1 MEYGIVYLLTNPVM
15 PGLVKIGM
23 TTREDMDARMRELYS
38 TGVPVP
44 FECQFACRVKKTDC
58 AKIEKALHTAFS
70 PQRVNANREFSRIQV
85 EQAKA
90 ILELF
95 HHEDVTEEVTD
106 EIENDLTPDDK
117 AATQNAKVR
126 RPSLNFYE
134 MGMKKGDVLLWKEDS
149 SISVIVNSE
158 RRVIYQDEEVSISAL
173 SAKLKGY
180 NTKHIAPGK
189 YWIYKDRLLDDIYD
203 ETYPFE
209 E

>member
-23 TTREDMDARMRELYS
+23 TAQEDIDRRMKELYT

-44 FECQFACRVKKTDC
+44 FECQFACKVKKCDC
-58 AKIEKALHTAFS
+58 AKIEKALHTAFA
-70 PQRVNANREFSRIQV
+70 PQRLNQNREFFRIQV

-95 HHEDVTEEVTD
+95 HHTDVTVDVSE
-106 EIENDLTPDDK
+106 EIENDLTDDDK
-117 AATQNAKVR
+117 AAAVKAQAK
-126 RPSLNFYE
+126 RPPLNFYE
-134 MGMKKGDVLLWKEDS
+134 MGLQKGDVLLWKDDP
-149 SISVIVNSE
+149 SISVSIISE
-158 RRVIYQDEEVSISAL
+158 RKVLYEGEETSISAL

-180 NTKHIAPGK
+180 NVRHISPGAHWLFNEK
-189 YWIYKDRLLDDIYD
+189 LLGDIYD